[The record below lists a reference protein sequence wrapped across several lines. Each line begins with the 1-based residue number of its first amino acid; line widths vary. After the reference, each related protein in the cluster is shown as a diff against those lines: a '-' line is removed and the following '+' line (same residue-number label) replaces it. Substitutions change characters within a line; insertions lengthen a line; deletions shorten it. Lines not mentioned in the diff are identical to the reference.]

1 MKVIPIEKRNKYKC
15 YFCGTT
21 KSVKYIVKINDTIF
35 SDKPSNVCCCN
46 KCALVFNDKIIVTD
60 K

>member
-1 MKVIPIEKRNKYKC
+1 MTLIPVEHRKYCRC

-21 KSVKYIVKINDTIF
+21 KSVKYTVTINDPILANE
-35 SDKPSNVCCCN
+35 PSNVCCCN
-46 KCALVFNDKIIVTD
+46 KCALVFNDKIIATD

>member
-1 MKVIPIEKRNKYKC
+1 MNVIPIEKRNKCKY